1 MKSKITKE
9 ELEQIKQY
17 QNEKSFWIHQLLC
30 ENAEDDIS
38 YLLQNDEENEASK
51 GSIEENLNFLKEM
64 FDIIAKY
71 FYQNT
76 KRKSCMVYQ
85 ASHVAQIDNLKR
97 DSVIN
102 PFWIANKS
110 EEETKEA
117 LPTNSNRAVMLR
129 FKVDENIPYIEFEK
143 QKILIAPFT
152 NISDMREISPE
163 DSSSKMY
170 EIDLKPQ
177 EFEILAEEEKNDL
190 YESILENAKEMQEKL
205 KVCMK
210 LENENMVHY
219 DEIRKLEQLLAKHHF
234 AMEQED
240 YEQDTTEE
248 EKQSDLENVARI
260 NTELTSLKETIAKT
274 YQEREETIN
283 FITDWKRDVIA
294 YLKDEFRLVQEKY
307 FSPNKLDLKSNEKE
321 ELDKIV
327 EEVMEKT
334 EKELTPEVA
343 SVKAEI
349 LENIAVMDTLRKN
362 IKELISKQQNHARIA
377 EAMDSNYKALN
388 NAFEMKNF
396 AEELDS
402 LLHTIANQ
410 LDNLSP
416 ENAEQLDKIS
426 KTSIQVSILLNYL
439 NNAKSA
445 VSKQI
450 TRFDEMSIIEENE
463 LKREMAETIKNIR
476 CEAELKK
483 LRDDVDII
491 EDKSNFKKFIGR
503 FTGRN
508 KLDETMLDQI
518 EIRQTAIRKNFK
530 AKMPMSYNYSIHELL
545 AEIEMFIQENEEDEL
560 VMEEVSA
567 LRKIKEVLKKNFVI
581 MDSKVISIMDKKS
594 GKDLPLSSQKMSK
607 KELIEID
614 TYRFLHRYGYDQSND
629 VKDPEYQDTM
639 ANEIK
644 RIIDYVKTSGI
655 I

>member
-30 ENAEDDIS
+30 ENVEDDIA
-38 YLLQNDEENEASK
+38 YLLQNDEENEDFK

-64 FDIIAKY
+64 FDVIAKY

-85 ASHVAQIDNLKR
+85 VSHVAQIDNLKR

-110 EEETKEA
+110 EEEAKGA

-129 FKVDENIPYIEFEK
+129 FKIDENIPYIEFEK

-152 NISDMREISPE
+152 NISDMQEISPE

-205 KVCMK
+205 KICTEM
-210 LENENMVHY
+210 ENENRVHY
-219 DEIRKLEQLLAKHHF
+219 EEIRKLEQLLAKHHF

-240 YEQDTTEE
+240 YEEDTTEE

-260 NTELTSLKETIAKT
+260 NEELASLKEIISKT
-274 YQEREETIN
+274 YQEREENIN
-283 FITDWKRDVIA
+283 FMIDWKRDVIA
-294 YLKDEFRLVQEKY
+294 YLKDEFRQIQEKY
-307 FSPNKLDLKSNEKE
+307 VSEEEVVMPEEPEKKE
-321 ELDKIV
+321 EV
-327 EEVMEKT
+327 AEEPK
-334 EKELTPEVA
+334 KELAPEVA
-343 SVKAEI
+343 SVKAEV
-349 LENIAVMDTLRKN
+349 LENMAVVDTLQKN

-402 LLHTIANQ
+402 LLHTVCSK
-410 LDNLSP
+410 LDNLSADY
-416 ENAEQLDKIS
+416 AEELEKIS
-426 KTSIQVSILLNYL
+426 KTNIQVSILLNYL

-445 VSKQI
+445 VSKKI

-476 CEAELKK
+476 CEAELRK

-491 EDKSNFKKFIGR
+491 EDKSNFKKFIGKL
-503 FTGRN
+503 TGRN

-518 EIRQTAIRKNFK
+518 EIRQNAIRKSFK
-530 AKMPMSYNYSIHELL
+530 TKMPISYNYSIHELL
-545 AEIEMFIQENEEDEL
+545 AEIEMFIEENEDDEL
-560 VMEEVSA
+560 VLEDVSV

-581 MDSKVISIMDKKS
+581 MDSKVISIMDQKS
-594 GKDLPLSSQKMSK
+594 GKNLPLSSQKMSK
-607 KELIEID
+607 QELIEID
-614 TYRFLHRYGYDQSND
+614 TYRFLHRYGYDKSND
-629 VKDPEYQDTM
+629 VEDPEYQDTM
-639 ANEIK
+639 ASEIK
-644 RIIDYVKTSGI
+644 RIVDYIKTSGMI
-655 I
+655 